1 MIGLTVSHYRILEKL
16 GGGGMGVVY
25 KAEDLRLGRY
35 VSLKFL
41 PEELSR
47 EPLAI
52 ERFQREAR
60 AASSLNHPHICTIY
74 DVDQFEGQS
83 FIVMEFLEGQ
93 TLKHRIAG
101 KPIDLERVPEYGYQM
116 ADALEAA
123 HAKAIIHRDIKP
135 ANIFLTDRGQVKL
148 LDFGLAKLLPERKG
162 SNRAK
167 AMAGTFGNTTQDAHL
182 TSDGVALGTVAYMSP
197 EQVRGQELDERTDLF
212 SLGLVLYEMSTG
224 LRAFSGNTSGVIFDA
239 ILNRAPTPPVR
250 LNPAIPI
257 QLEQIIAK
265 ALEKDRELRYRS
277 ASDMRA
283 DLQRLK
289 RDTDS
294 ASAMS
299 LSAGQSSRQLLRR
312 YWPHF
317 IWGGVLA
324 VMLLLFGLNVGNLR
338 DRVFSGDSPP
348 RIESIAVLP
357 FANLSNDSKTE
368 YLSDG
373 ITESLI
379 NSLSQLPNLAVM
391 SRNTVFRYK
400 GQPAD
405 PQKIGRELHVR
416 AILTGRLIQSG
427 DELMISVNL
436 EDVQNSRQLWG
447 EQYNRKLSNL
457 VSVQQ
462 EIAGDIYGRLRPR
475 LAGEEK
481 KLLAKRPT
489 ENVEAYQLYLQGLFY
504 WNKWTQA
511 DFKRAAD
518 FFTQAAQKDS
528 HYALSYAGLADAYSM
543 LGDAG
548 YLPPSEAWPKAKA
561 AAMQALDIDDALP
574 EAHTSLGLVKEH
586 FEWDWSGAE
595 REFRRA
601 IELNPNSA
609 TAHHWYG
616 DYLANMGRSEEG
628 LRETRKAQELD
639 PLSLIINTTLGKQ
652 LYLAGKNDQAVEQ
665 LRKVLDIDAK
675 FAPARPLLEEVYAGM
690 GKQKEAVAEREK
702 LLSLSGS
709 PELAASIEEDFSK
722 GGYKGVLQSWLD
734 GLTEISKYG
743 YISPYNI
750 AQAYMRMGEKE
761 KTFSWLEK
769 AYEEHDSGLVSLAVE
784 PIFDP
789 IRSDPRFKDLLRRM
803 KLAS

>member
-25 KAEDLRLGRY
+25 KAEDLRLGRH

-47 EPLAI
+47 DAQAI

-60 AASSLNHPHICTIY
+60 AASSLSHPHICTIY
-74 DVDQFEGQS
+74 DIDIYDGHN

-93 TLKHRIAG
+93 TLKHRITG
-101 KPIDLERVPEYGYQM
+101 KPLEIERVPEYGHQM

-135 ANIFLTDRGQVKL
+135 ANIFITDRGQVKL

-162 SNRAK
+162 ANRARD
-167 AMAGTFGNTTQDAHL
+167 GVSTFGATTQDAHL

-224 LRAFSGNTSGVIFDA
+224 QRAFSGNTSGVIFDA
-239 ILNRAPTPPVR
+239 ILNRVPIPPAR
-250 LNPAIPI
+250 LNPAIPL
-257 QLEQIIAK
+257 QLEQIISK

-277 ASDMRA
+277 ASDIRA

-294 ASAMS
+294 AKALPYSM
-299 LSAGQSSRQLLRR
+299 GQGSRQKFRR
-312 YWPHF
+312 HWAHF
-317 IWGGVLA
+317 VWGGALA
-324 VMLLLFGLNVGNLR
+324 VLLMLFGLNVGGLR
-338 DRVFSGDSPP
+338 DRVFDGTSQAH
-348 RIESIAVLP
+348 IESIAVLP
-357 FANLSNDSKTE
+357 FANLSNDPKTE

-405 PQKIGRELHVR
+405 LQKVGRELHVR

-427 DELMISVNL
+427 DELLISVNL

-475 LAGEEK
+475 LAGEER

-489 ENVEAYQLYLQGLFY
+489 ESVEAYQLYLQGLFY

-518 FFTQAAQKDS
+518 FFTQAAQKDPR
-528 HYALSYAGLADAYSM
+528 YALSYAGLADAYSM

-548 YLPPSEAWPKAKA
+548 YFPPSEAWPKAKA
-561 AAMQALDIDDALP
+561 AAMQALEIDDTLP

-586 FEWDWSGAE
+586 FEWDWTGAE

-616 DYLANMGRSEEG
+616 DYLANMGRTEEG
-628 LRETRKAQELD
+628 LRETKKAQELD

-652 LYLAGKNDQAVEQ
+652 LYLAGKNDQAIEQ

-675 FAPARPLLEEVYAGM
+675 FAPARPLLVEVYAEM

-702 LLSLSGS
+702 ILSLSGS

-722 GGYKGVLQSWLD
+722 GGYKRVLQSWLD

-743 YISPYNI
+743 YISPYSI
-750 AQAYMRMGEKE
+750 AQAYVRMGDKE

-784 PIFDP
+784 PMFDP
-789 IRSDPRFKDLLRRM
+789 VRSDPRFKDLLRRM
-803 KLAS
+803 KLAI